1 MASVPF
7 FSMFCIG
14 FATQRYAV
22 DYSRGCLHHYFRMT
36 YQSKER
42 QHETHPGC
50 AWCWRSFAWFR
61 LCHNMLWISSLSQVH
76 LYCIWPV
83 SQLSALQRAA
93 RAMVHTDHTQNCV
106 YHVCIMH
113 ETVRVDIDQYY
124 LCSDFVYIIYSRN
137 GWGKG
142 GGNLAPLTRTRVR
155 DFKALELSV
164 EPRSTG
170 FGALF

>member
-1 MASVPF
+1 MLSIILEGAYIIILEWRINLKSAS
-7 FSMFCIG
+7 MG
-14 FATQRYAV
+14 HT
-22 DYSRGCLHHYFRMT
+22 
-36 YQSKER
+36 
-42 QHETHPGC
+42 PGC

-93 RAMVHTDHTQNCV
+93 RAMVHTDHTRNCV
-106 YHVCIMH
+106 YHVCIIH
-113 ETVRVDIDQYY
+113 ESVRVDIDQYY

-142 GGNLAPLTRTRVR
+142 GNLAPLTRTRVR
-155 DFKALELSV
+155 DFKALELTV
-164 EPRSTG
+164 GPRSTG
-170 FGALF
+170 FGAPFLGFANVFQHQ